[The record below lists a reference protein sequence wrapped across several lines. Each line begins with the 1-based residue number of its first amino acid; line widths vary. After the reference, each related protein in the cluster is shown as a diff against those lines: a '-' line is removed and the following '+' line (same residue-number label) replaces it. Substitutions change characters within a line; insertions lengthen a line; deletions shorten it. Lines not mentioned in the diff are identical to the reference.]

1 MSPFWSFLLEASI
14 GSALVWMVHCVFLRN
29 LTFFGWNRVFL
40 LAGVVLSL
48 TFPLLDIDLSLQNTV
63 PVQEFII
70 SINPVESIE
79 HVSNALPT
87 TSLFELIGYL
97 YLSVAVSKLL
107 IFWVGTLL
115 VFRKIKSATVQ
126 SFNGIK
132 VYIRPDF
139 KPSSIFNKILMP
151 EFDYK
156 SNAYLQILLHESE
169 HVRQGH
175 SWDLL
180 FLHFVKSLLWI
191 NPFVYLIERAL
202 REVHE
207 YQADNKV
214 IQDIGVKAYCRLLV
228 NNLATHQPNPLFH
241 GFNQFQIKNR
251 ILMMNKCKSTNVE
264 KWKYFIG
271 LPLLIIMLGIISCNK
286 AAPIE
291 KVMAF
296 SSDFE
301 FKLSEGQNIND
312 LIEGDT
318 IRFMESK
325 LIMNEDNT
333 YHFIDPNGAT
343 KEEGKWNINGN
354 KLTIIS
360 YDGNATEYDIW
371 EGEKWSDGLPID
383 INDRDKKELDI
394 KVAGKPK
401 IDVIH
406 RYLGVSRGKSK
417 EGSC

>member
-1 MSPFWSFLLEASI
+1 M
-14 GSALVWMVHCVFLRN
+14 
-29 LTFFGWNRVFL
+29 
-40 LAGVVLSL
+40 
-48 TFPLLDIDLSLQNTV
+48 
-63 PVQEFII
+63 
-70 SINPVESIE
+70 
-79 HVSNALPT
+79 
-87 TSLFELIGYL
+87 
-97 YLSVAVSKLL
+97 
-107 IFWVGTLL
+107 
-115 VFRKIKSATVQ
+115 
-126 SFNGIK
+126 
-132 VYIRPDF
+132 
-139 KPSSIFNKILMP
+139 
-151 EFDYK
+151 
-156 SNAYLQILLHESE
+156 
-169 HVRQGH
+169 
-175 SWDLL
+175 
-180 FLHFVKSLLWI
+180 
-191 NPFVYLIERAL
+191 
-202 REVHE
+202 
-207 YQADNKV
+207 
-214 IQDIGVKAYCRLLV
+214 

-360 YDGNATEYDIW
+360 YDGNTTEYDIW
-371 EGEKWSDGLPID
+371 EGEKWSDGLPIHK
-383 INDRDKKELDI
+383 NDADI
-394 KVAGKPK
+394 KAAGKPK
-401 IDVIH
+401 IDAIQ
-406 RYLGVSRGKSK
+406 RYLGVSWRKSK
-417 EGSC
+417 EGAC